1 MMGSAVTAD
10 ETIDVRNNSH
20 PLSIL
25 KAQWTLKQLVEG
37 RTLEVLCGDEETKE
51 DLLRIIQ
58 KSPFQKLLGIWEE
71 GSYYRIRIAR
81 LKKA

>member
-1 MMGSAVTAD
+1 MERAVPAD

-37 RTLEVLCGDEETKE
+37 RTLEVLCGDEETRE

-58 KSPFQKLLGIWEE
+58 KSPFQKLLGIREE
-71 GSYYRIRIAR
+71 GGYCRIRIAR
-81 LKKA
+81 LKKT

>member
-1 MMGSAVTAD
+1 MEGLAPAD

-25 KAQWTLKQLVEG
+25 KVQWTLKQLVEG
-37 RTLEVLCGDEETKE
+37 KTLEIFCGDGETKE

-58 KSPFQKLLGIWEE
+58 KSPFKKLLGIWEE
-71 GSYYRIRIAR
+71 RGYCRIRISR
-81 LKKA
+81 LKRG